1 VIPVFPLIPIGF
13 RKCWSDS
20 EKSLSFTFIFKK
32 MSENE
37 YKKLVLADF
46 DQKILAQQLP
56 AELISLTPGN
66 LKSASVNICDDRFDP
81 KDGIILDSFFGKK
94 ENAYAYRQ
102 AIQNSSVDVFR
113 PLINLLKKRSIKPS
127 LKNVNLLAWLID
139 FRPRPYHPSLIIAN
153 INQDCTNINQEKT
166 PDSLLGPTAT
176 DAAEY
181 EADPVPLTPLL
192 KKPLAKNKKLMIA
205 CVLLM
210 IVALTSYLVI
220 NYQTSP
226 EITGHEGCMFWH
238 SDHYQ
243 PIDCSRKFLHSQL
256 YPIDHKLV
264 DGFKRITLPDTLTMR
279 SLGKVWYAKFR
290 GRIEFYT
297 QGGAHPVDTNKRL
310 LPMSDHILKK
320 YVYHLAD

>member
-1 VIPVFPLIPIGF
+1 M
-13 RKCWSDS
+13 DS
-20 EKSLSFTFIFKK
+20 ENAEAIPKNLLALPLFFKK

-37 YKKLVLADF
+37 YKKLVLEDF

-66 LKSASVNICDDRFDP
+66 LKSASVNICEDRFDP

-139 FRPRPYHPSLIIAN
+139 FQPRPYHPSLIISNTDQDQTN
-153 INQDCTNINQEKT
+153 INQDKQ
-166 PDSLLGPTAT
+166 PDSSLSPTAT
-176 DAAEY
+176 ETAEY
-181 EADPVPLTPLL
+181 EADPVLPAPVL
-192 KKPLAKNKKLMIA
+192 KKPLARRRNVIIA
-205 CVLLM
+205 CALLLA
-210 IVALTSYLVI
+210 IALTSYLVI
-220 NYQTSP
+220 NYQKSP
-226 EITGHEGCMFWH
+226 EITGSEGCMFWH

-310 LPMSDHILKK
+310 LPVSDHILKK
-320 YVYHLAD
+320 YVYHLTD

>member
-1 VIPVFPLIPIGF
+1 
-13 RKCWSDS
+13 
-20 EKSLSFTFIFKK
+20 

-37 YKKLVLADF
+37 YKKLVLEDF

-56 AELISLTPGN
+56 AELISLTPGG
-66 LKSASVNICDDRFDP
+66 LKSESVKICEDRFDS

-94 ENAYAYRQ
+94 ENAFAYRQ
-102 AIQNSSVDVFR
+102 AIQNSNGGVFK
-113 PLINLLKKRSIKPS
+113 PLINLLKKRSIKTS

-139 FRPRPYHPSLIIAN
+139 FRPRPYHPNLIITNINEDQTN
-153 INQDCTNINQEKT
+153 INQDKQ
-166 PDSLLGPTAT
+166 PDSSLSPTAT
-176 DAAEY
+176 NAAEF
-181 EADPVPLTPLL
+181 EADPVLPASLL
-192 KKPLAKNKKLMIA
+192 KKPLAQNKKLMIA
-205 CVLLM
+205 GVLLI
-210 IVALTSYLVI
+210 IVVLTSYLVI

-279 SLGKVWYAKFR
+279 SLGKIWYAKFR
-290 GRIEFYT
+290 GRVEFYT

-310 LPMSDHILKK
+310 LPVSDHILKK
-320 YVYHLAD
+320 YVYHLTD